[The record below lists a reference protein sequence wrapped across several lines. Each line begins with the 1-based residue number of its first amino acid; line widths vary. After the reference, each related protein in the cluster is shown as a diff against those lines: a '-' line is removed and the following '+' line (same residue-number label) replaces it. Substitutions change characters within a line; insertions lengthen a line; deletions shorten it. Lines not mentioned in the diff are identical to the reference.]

1 MHHPQKERTL
11 LLIKPDGVRRGL
23 TGEVLRRI
31 EQRGLKVIALQMI
44 SPTPAQMDAHY
55 PHSEEW
61 LRRLGEKTTTTF
73 QKYNRDVTETMG
85 TADLLAIGTEVRTWL
100 ITYMSSAPIVKVIVE
115 GIHAVDMVRKLVGN
129 TFPYQAEVGTIRGDF
144 SVDSPIAANLDKRSI
159 FNIAH
164 ASETPQE
171 AAHEIAHWFTGA
183 ELHEYD
189 RSVE

>member
-1 MHHPQKERTL
+1 MHHPKKERTL

-31 EQRGLKVIALQMI
+31 EQRGLKIIALQMVKP
-44 SPTPAQMDAHY
+44 SAEQMDTHY
-55 PHSEEW
+55 PKDEEW
-61 LRRLGEKTTTTF
+61 IQRIGEKTTATF
-73 QKYNRDVTETMG
+73 EKYGRDVTETMG
-85 TADLLAIGTEVRTWL
+85 TSDLLKIGQEVRKWL
-100 ITYMSSAPIVKVIVE
+100 VVYMASAPIVKIIVE

-164 ASETPQE
+164 ASETAQE
-171 AAHEIAHWFTGA
+171 AAHEIAHWFSPA

>member
-1 MHHPQKERTL
+1 MNHPKEERTL

-23 TGEVLRRI
+23 TGEVLRRL
-31 EQRGLKVIALQMI
+31 EQRGLKIIALQMI
-44 SPTPAQMDAHY
+44 KPSAEQMDNHY
-55 PHSEEW
+55 PKGEEW
-61 LRRLGEKTTTTF
+61 LKRIGEKTTATF
-73 QKYNRDVTETMG
+73 EKYGRDVTKTMG
-85 TADLLAIGTEVRTWL
+85 TSDLLEIGQEVRKWL
-100 ITYMSSAPIVKVIVE
+100 VVYMASAPIVKVIVE

-129 TFPYQAEVGTIRGDF
+129 TFPYQADVGTIRGDF

-164 ASETPQE
+164 ASENPEE
-171 AAHEIAHWFTGA
+171 ATHEIAHWFTSA